1 MMNNGKEVRVHLFVS
16 RNKDNLGVE
25 NFKPRKVA
33 FVTSAD
39 DEKLKR
45 KFLNFVNEGVDGEY
59 CRHYKSLNV
68 RDEEKIREELIVR
81 LVKNKVPVEKINKTV
96 ASIASLP
103 ECAAEKKWLFDFD
116 SNDPKKVDEFLDD
129 LKRFYTKEEF
139 ARIKIIKTVNNFSVI
154 VPHGIDTRSLKEK
167 WAGIFENKRDTVV
180 FVEGKIK

>member
-1 MMNNGKEVRVHLFVS
+1 MLKSEKEVRVHLFVS
-16 RNKDNLGVE
+16 RNKDNIGVE

-33 FVTSAD
+33 FVSSAD
-39 DEKLKR
+39 DKKLER

-81 LVKNKVPVEKINKTV
+81 LIKNKVPVEKINKTV
-96 ASIASLP
+96 VSIASLS

-116 SNDPKKVDEFLDD
+116 SSDPKKVDEFLDD
-129 LKRFYTKEEF
+129 LKRFYTEKEFGE
-139 ARIKIIKTVNNFSVI
+139 IKIVKTVNNFSVI

-167 WAGIFENKRDTVV
+167 WAGIFENKRDEMV

>member
-1 MMNNGKEVRVHLFVS
+1 MLKTEKEVRVHLFVS
-16 RNKDNLGVE
+16 RNKDNIGVE

-33 FVTSAD
+33 FVTSED

-68 RDEEKIREELIVR
+68 RDEDKIREELIVR
-81 LVKNKVPVEKINKTV
+81 LVKNKVPVEKINKIV

-139 ARIKIIKTVNNFSVI
+139 GKIKIIKTVNNFSVI

>member
-1 MMNNGKEVRVHLFVS
+1 MKILLFAFLNNVPCYIAEKEVEFVFS
-16 RNKDNLGVE
+16 VNRQM
-25 NFKPRKVA
+25 R
-33 FVTSAD
+33 
-39 DEKLKR
+39 EKLER

-68 RDEEKIREELIVR
+68 RDEEKIREELIVL

-116 SNDPKKVDEFLDD
+116 SNDQKKVDEFLDD

-139 ARIKIIKTVNNFSVI
+139 AKIKVVKTVSNFSII

-167 WAGIFENKRDTVV
+167 WAEIFENKRDTVV